1 MKRLLIACSTV
12 AFGLALGFMPLHAQ
26 QTYDFGFGGGVS
38 LPIGSTSDALTAGPQ
53 GALSFSWIPAGSRGL
68 GLQLDGMYQYLVGDE
83 DELGGFDIN
92 QQVLN
97 AALSVLYRFP
107 TGAESRIR
115 PYILGGGG
123 VYNFDVKGDDVGNVD
138 SQTEF
143 GLEGGVGTDIEITPR
158 FAIFVEG
165 RYHNVFTE
173 GDNFQLLPVSVGG
186 RIGIGTR

>member
-26 QTYDFGFGGGVS
+26 QTYDFGFGGGLS
-38 LPIGSTSDALTAGPQ
+38 LPIGSTGDALTAGPQ
-53 GALSFSWIPAGSRGL
+53 GALSFSWIPAGSPGL

-83 DELGGFDIN
+83 DELGGLDLN

-97 AALSVLYRFP
+97 ATLSALYRFRADA
-107 TGAESRIR
+107 GSRIH

-123 VYNFDVKGDDVGNVD
+123 IYNFDLKGDDAGNVD
-138 SQTEF
+138 SKTEF
-143 GLEGGVGTDIEITPR
+143 GLEGGMGADVEITPR

-173 GDNFQLLPVSVGG
+173 GDNFQFLPVSVGG
-186 RIGIGTR
+186 RIGIGPR